1 MFLVVSARRSPANV
15 VGSDVFDAEKLV
27 GLLEIDVSE
36 ANRKR
41 PYEWDELMMRDLRY
55 L

>member
-1 MFLVVSARRSPANV
+1 MFLVASARRSPANV

-36 ANRKR
+36 ANRKQL
-41 PYEWDELMMRDLRY
+41 YGGDELMMRDLLY